1 MTFLCLRSFLVL
13 LSTCRIL
20 HIHHN
25 AAVFTEIEKKK
36 KETAVCSSSLLYEKL
51 NVKKRGNH
59 NLMKDLSF
67 IFLPVNSGLSSK
79 KRGGRGRYQVRLLPA
94 LWFHLGALGSTY
106 PHTSSLLSG
115 PAASDLTV

>member
-1 MTFLCLRSFLVL
+1 ML

-25 AAVFTEIEKKK
+25 AAVSTEIEKKK